1 MIYDFKCRRCGQI
14 SADVHLSIRHTQ
26 DDHPK
31 CCGETMPMYFTVPP
45 QIHWRH
51 YELENGGFIAHGITG
66 RPVITSLRQRR
77 DLMERHELID
87 ANDFGRP
94 QSKAEQME
102 HYNTVIKPAI
112 DAITP
117 TPALEAEMKQRGLDD
132 IVATHFGESNG
143 P

>member
-1 MIYDFKCRRCGQI
+1 
-14 SADVHLSIRHTQ
+14 
-26 DDHPK
+26 
-31 CCGETMPMYFTVPP
+31 MYFTVPP
-45 QIHWRH
+45 QIHWKH
-51 YELENGGFIAHGITG
+51 YELENGGFIAHGVAG

-77 DLMERHELID
+77 ELMARHDLAD

-102 HYNTVIKPAI
+102 FHNNVIMPTI

-117 TPALEAEMKQRGLDD
+117 PKEVLADMKQQGLDD